1 MHRHGAVFAQ
11 AGTAPEFYGGAW
23 HMPCSNPKTEAYSRM
38 YFIDTHAH
46 IYPDAI
52 ALKAAA
58 SIGTFYDIPCE
69 MDGTLA
75 GLLTHGAAAGVERF
89 LVHSVA
95 TTQERVHAINDY
107 LMRTA
112 AQMPEKLIGFGTLHP
127 DYPDVAGEAE
137 RIKAGGLHGVKLHPD
152 IQQFL
157 ADDEK
162 AVEMFRILAENGL
175 PVLVHTGDMRYP
187 YSQPERIARVLDRVP
202 QLKIICTH
210 LGGWSV
216 WTEAWKVLA
225 GRPNVWVDSS
235 SSLYSLR
242 PEQAA
247 EVIRHYGA
255 DRVFFGTDYPMWK
268 PEMEVQR
275 FLSLP
280 LTPEEQEMIAHK
292 NFEAFLADLK

>member
-1 MHRHGAVFAQ
+1 M
-11 AGTAPEFYGGAW
+11 
-23 HMPCSNPKTEAYSRM
+23 K
-38 YFIDTHAH
+38 FIDTHAH

-58 SIGTFYDIPCE
+58 SIGTFYDIPCL

-75 GLLTHGAAAGVERF
+75 GLFTHGTAAGIERF

-95 TTQERVHAINDY
+95 TTQERVHSINDY

-112 AQMPEKLIGFGTLHP
+112 AEHPEKLVGFGTLHP
-127 DYPDVAGEAE
+127 DYPDVEGEAK

-157 ADDEK
+157 SDSDGAIR
-162 AVEMFRILAENGL
+162 MFRILAANGL

-187 YSQPERIARVLDRVP
+187 YSQPERIARVLDQVP
-202 QLKIICTH
+202 DLKIICAH

-216 WTEAWKVLA
+216 WTEGWRALA
-225 GRPNVWVDSS
+225 GRPNVWVDTC
-235 SSLYSLR
+235 SSLYALE
-242 PEQAA
+242 PDKAVD
-247 EVIRHYGA
+247 VIHHYGA

-268 PEMEVQR
+268 PEQEVER
-275 FLSLP
+275 FLNLP
-280 LTPEEQEMIAHK
+280 LTAREQEMIAHE
-292 NFEAFLADLK
+292 NFEAFLEGLD

>member
-1 MHRHGAVFAQ
+1 M
-11 AGTAPEFYGGAW
+11 
-23 HMPCSNPKTEAYSRM
+23 K
-38 YFIDTHAH
+38 FIDTHAH

-58 SIGTFYDIPCE
+58 SIGTFYDIPCL

-75 GLLTHGAAAGVERF
+75 GLFTHGAAAGIERF

-95 TTQERVHAINDY
+95 TTQERVHSINDY

-112 AQMPEKLIGFGTLHP
+112 AEHPDRLVGFGTLHP
-127 DYPDVAGEAE
+127 DYPDVEGEAK
-137 RIKAGGLHGVKLHPD
+137 RIKAGGLRGVKLHPD

-157 ADDEK
+157 SDSDA
-162 AVEMFRILAENGL
+162 AVRMFRILADNGL
-175 PVLVHTGDMRYP
+175 PVLIHTGDMRYP
-187 YSQPERIARVLDRVP
+187 FSQPERMARVLDQVP
-202 QLKIICTH
+202 HLKMICAH

-225 GRPNVWVDSS
+225 DRPNVWVDTC
-235 SSLYSLR
+235 SSLYALE
-242 PEQAA
+242 PDKAVD
-247 EVIRHYGA
+247 VIRHYGA

-268 PEMEVQR
+268 PEQEVER

-280 LTPEEQEMIAHK
+280 LTEKEQEMIAHE
-292 NFEAFLADLK
+292 NFEAFLAGLE

>member
-1 MHRHGAVFAQ
+1 M
-11 AGTAPEFYGGAW
+11 
-23 HMPCSNPKTEAYSRM
+23 K
-38 YFIDTHAH
+38 FIDTHAH

-58 SIGTFYDIPCE
+58 SIGTFYDIPCL

-75 GLLTHGAAAGVERF
+75 GLLTHGAAAGIDRF

-95 TTQERVHAINDY
+95 TTQERVHSINDY

-112 AQMPEKLIGFGTLHP
+112 AEMPEKLIGFGTLHP
-127 DYPDVAGEAE
+127 DYPDVAGEAK
-137 RIKAGGLHGVKLHPD
+137 RIRQGGLHGVKLHPD

-157 ADDEK
+157 SDSPA
-162 AVEMFRILAENGL
+162 AIRMFRILADENL
-175 PVLVHTGDMRYP
+175 PVLAHTGDMRYP
-187 YSQPERIARVLDRVP
+187 FSQPERIARVLDQVP
-202 QLKIICTH
+202 NLKIICAH

-216 WTEAWKVLA
+216 WTDAWRVLA
-225 GRPNVWVDSS
+225 GRPGVWVDSS
-235 SSLYSLR
+235 SSLYALA
-242 PEQAA
+242 PEAAA

-268 PEMEVQR
+268 PEEEVRR

-280 LTPEEQEMIAHK
+280 LTQREQEMIAHE
-292 NFEAFLADLK
+292 NFEAFLEGLR

>member
-1 MHRHGAVFAQ
+1 M
-11 AGTAPEFYGGAW
+11 
-23 HMPCSNPKTEAYSRM
+23 K
-38 YFIDTHAH
+38 FIDTHAH

-58 SIGTFYDIPCE
+58 SIGTFYDIPCL

-75 GLLTHGAAAGVERF
+75 GLFTHGEAAGIERF

-95 TTQERVHAINDY
+95 TTQERVHAINVY

-112 AQMPEKLIGFGTLHP
+112 AEHPEKLVGFGTLHP
-127 DYPDVAGEAE
+127 DYPDVEGEAK

-157 ADDEK
+157 SDSDE
-162 AVEMFRILAENGL
+162 AVRMFRILAEHGL

-187 YSQPERIARVLDRVP
+187 YSQPERIARVLDQVP
-202 QLKIICTH
+202 DLKIICAH

-216 WTEAWKVLA
+216 WTEAWRVLA
-225 GRPNVWVDSS
+225 GRPNVWVDTC
-235 SSLYSLR
+235 SSLYALE
-242 PEQAA
+242 PDKAA
-247 EVIRHYGA
+247 EVIRHYGV

-268 PEMEVQR
+268 PEQEVER
-275 FLSLP
+275 FLQLP
-280 LTPEEQEMIAHK
+280 LTEREQEMIAHE
-292 NFEAFLADLK
+292 NFENFLAGLE

>member
-1 MHRHGAVFAQ
+1 M
-11 AGTAPEFYGGAW
+11 
-23 HMPCSNPKTEAYSRM
+23 K
-38 YFIDTHAH
+38 FIDTHAH

-58 SIGTFYDIPCE
+58 SIGTFYDIPCL

-75 GLLTHGAAAGVERF
+75 GLFTHGQAAGIERF

-95 TTQERVHAINDY
+95 TTQERVHSINDY

-112 AQMPEKLIGFGTLHP
+112 AEHPDKLVGFGTLHP
-127 DYPDVAGEAE
+127 DYPDVEGEAK

-157 ADDEK
+157 TDSDA
-162 AVEMFRILAENGL
+162 AVRMFRVLADHGL

-187 YSQPERIARVLDRVP
+187 YSQPERMARVLDQVP
-202 QLKIICTH
+202 ELKMICAH

-216 WTEAWKVLA
+216 WTEGWRVLA
-225 GRPNVWVDSS
+225 GRPNVWVDTC
-235 SSLYSLR
+235 SSLYALQ
-242 PEQAA
+242 PDQAA

-268 PEMEVQR
+268 PEQEVER
-275 FLSLP
+275 FLTLP
-280 LTPEEQEMIAHK
+280 LTEREQEMIAHE
-292 NFEAFLADLK
+292 NFETFLAGLE

>member
-1 MHRHGAVFAQ
+1 MR
-11 AGTAPEFYGGAW
+11 
-23 HMPCSNPKTEAYSRM
+23 
-38 YFIDTHAH
+38 FIDTHAH

-58 SIGTFYDIPCE
+58 SIGTFYDIPCL

-75 GLLTHGAAAGVERF
+75 GLFTHGAAAGVERF

-95 TTQERVHAINDY
+95 TTQERVHSINDY

-112 AQMPEKLIGFGTLHP
+112 AEHGDKLIGFGTLHP
-127 DYPDVAGEAE
+127 DYPDVEGEAK

-157 ADDEK
+157 SDGDG
-162 AVEMFRILAENGL
+162 AVRMFRVLADHGL

-187 YSQPERIARVLDRVP
+187 YSQPERIARVLDQVP
-202 QLKIICTH
+202 HLKIICAH

-216 WTEAWKVLA
+216 WQEAWKELA
-225 GRPNVWVDSS
+225 GRPGVWVDTS
-235 SSLYSLR
+235 SSLYALE
-242 PEQAA
+242 PEAAA
-247 EVIRHYGA
+247 EVIRHYGV

-268 PEMEVQR
+268 PEEEVRR

-280 LTPEEQEMIAHK
+280 LTAQEQEKIAHG
-292 NFEAFLADLK
+292 NFEAFLETLD

>member
-1 MHRHGAVFAQ
+1 M
-11 AGTAPEFYGGAW
+11 
-23 HMPCSNPKTEAYSRM
+23 K
-38 YFIDTHAH
+38 FIDTHAH

-58 SIGTFYDIPCE
+58 SIGTFYDIPCL

-75 GLLTHGAAAGVERF
+75 GLLTHGQAAGIERF

-95 TTQERVHAINDY
+95 TTQERVHSINDY

-112 AQMPEKLIGFGTLHP
+112 AQDPVRLVGFGTLHP
-127 DYPDVAGEAE
+127 DYPDVEGEAK

-157 ADDEK
+157 SDSDA
-162 AVEMFRILAENGL
+162 AVRMFRILADHGL

-187 YSQPERIARVLDRVP
+187 YSQPERIARVLDQVP
-202 QLKIICTH
+202 NLKIICAH

-216 WTEAWKVLA
+216 WTDAWKVLA
-225 GRPNVWVDSS
+225 GRPGVWVDSS
-235 SSLYSLR
+235 SSLYALK
-242 PEQAA
+242 PEEAA
-247 EVIRHYGA
+247 QVIRHYGA

-268 PEMEVQR
+268 PEEEVRR
-275 FLSLP
+275 FLALP
-280 LTPEEQEMIAHK
+280 LTEAEQEMIAHE
-292 NFEAFLADLK
+292 NFERFLEGLE

>member
-1 MHRHGAVFAQ
+1 
-11 AGTAPEFYGGAW
+11 
-23 HMPCSNPKTEAYSRM
+23 M

-58 SIGTFYDIPCE
+58 SIGTFYDIPCL

-75 GLLTHGAAAGVERF
+75 GLFTHGAAAGIERF

-112 AQMPEKLIGFGTLHP
+112 AEHPQKLVGFGTLHP
-127 DYPDVAGEAE
+127 DYPDVEGEAK

-157 ADDEK
+157 SDSDE
-162 AVEMFRILAENGL
+162 AVRMFRILADYGL
-175 PVLVHTGDMRYP
+175 PVLIHTGDMRYP
-187 YSQPERIARVLDRVP
+187 YSQPERMARVLDQVP
-202 QLKIICTH
+202 DLKMICAH

-216 WTEAWKVLA
+216 WTEAWRILA
-225 GRPNVWVDSS
+225 GRPNVWVDTC
-235 SSLYSLR
+235 SSLYALE
-242 PEQAA
+242 PDKAA

-268 PEMEVQR
+268 PEQEVER
-275 FLSLP
+275 FLQLP
-280 LTPEEQEMIAHK
+280 LSEREQEMIAHE
-292 NFEAFLADLK
+292 NFEQFLSELE